1 MRSERPKPMH
11 ALAGRPMV
19 AHVLHALSDLQL
31 DRVVV
36 VVGHGADMVT
46 KAVGE
51 HQPQG
56 LKVEFAE
63 QKRQLGTGDAVL
75 VALGAFPDDD
85 LDDDLDDSDDVI
97 VAPGD
102 TPLLRPETLAELVGA
117 HRDSAAAATVLTARL
132 TDATGYGRVARDKAG
147 RVTRI
152 VEHRDATTEELAID
166 EINTSIYVFR
176 RSVLAPAIRRLRPDN
191 VQGEL
196 YLTDVIAVI
205 HDAGYP
211 VASMVVA
218 DSSEAAGVNDRLQL
232 AGAETELRRRI
243 NERWMRLGVTMV
255 DPTGTYID
263 SAVELAADV
272 VLYPGTILEG
282 RTVIEAGAVIGPS
295 TRLVDCR
302 VGRGAEVEATVGF
315 NAEVAP
321 GAKVGPWAR
330 IGPDVVSARP
340 GTSSP
345 EPNSLR

>member
-36 VVGHGADMVT
+36 VVGHGADLVT

-51 HQPQG
+51 HQP
-56 LKVEFAE
+56 LALHVEFVE

-75 VALGAFPDDD
+75 VALGAFP
-85 LDDDLDDSDDVI
+85 DDDLDDSDDVI

-117 HRDSAAAATVLTARL
+117 HRDSGAAATVLTARL
-132 TDATGYGRVARDKAG
+132 TDPTGYGRVARDKAG

-152 VEHRDATTEELAID
+152 VEHRDAAAEELAID

-191 VQGEL
+191 AQGEL

-218 DSSEAAGVNDRLQL
+218 DSSEASGVNDRLQL
-232 AGAETELRRRI
+232 AVAEAELRRRI

-263 SAVELAADV
+263 STVELAADV

-282 RTVIEAGAVIGPS
+282 KTVVEAGAVVGPS

-330 IGPDVVSARP
+330 IGPGAAP
-340 GTSSP
+340 GTSRA
-345 EPNSLR
+345 ERESLR

>member
-51 HQPQG
+51 HQPQA
-56 LKVEFAE
+56 LNVEFVE

-85 LDDDLDDSDDVI
+85 LDDTDDVI

-132 TDATGYGRVARDKAG
+132 RDPTGYGRVARDKAG

-152 VEHRDATTEELAID
+152 VEHRDATAEELAID

-191 VQGEL
+191 AQGEL

-243 NERWMRLGVTMV
+243 NERWMRFGVTMV

-263 SAVELAADV
+263 STVELAPDV

-282 RTVIEAGAVIGPS
+282 RTVVEAGAVVGPS

-315 NAEVAP
+315 NADVAP

-330 IGPDVVSARP
+330 IGPGAASRP
-340 GTSSP
+340 SSP
-345 EPNSLR
+345 ERNSLR

>member
-51 HQPQG
+51 HQPQA
-56 LKVEFAE
+56 LNVEFVE

-85 LDDDLDDSDDVI
+85 LDDTDDVI

-132 TDATGYGRVARDKAG
+132 RDPTGYGRVARDKAG

-152 VEHRDATTEELAID
+152 VEHRDATAEELAID

-191 VQGEL
+191 AQGEL

-243 NERWMRLGVTMV
+243 NERWMRFGVTMV

-263 SAVELAADV
+263 STVELAPDV
-272 VLYPGTILEG
+272 VLYPGTVLEG
-282 RTVIEAGAVIGPS
+282 RTVVEAGAVVGPS

-315 NAEVAP
+315 NADVAP

-330 IGPDVVSARP
+330 IGPGAASRP
-340 GTSSP
+340 SSP
-345 EPNSLR
+345 ERNSLR